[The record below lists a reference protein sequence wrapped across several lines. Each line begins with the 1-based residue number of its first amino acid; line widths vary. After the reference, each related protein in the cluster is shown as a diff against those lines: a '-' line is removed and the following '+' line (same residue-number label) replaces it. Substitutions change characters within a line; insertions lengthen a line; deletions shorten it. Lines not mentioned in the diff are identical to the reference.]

1 MLGTQQAT
9 QSANPVTESD
19 QIVGQ
24 SKIDG
29 LNREINGLKADVDAK
44 GKEII
49 QLEKEIGIKRQTAL
63 ETVAER
69 LEPVRASVVGAA
81 GKVAQKAHLLSEKIQ
96 SRPPSN
102 EPGST
107 PPAGDATG
115 GEQAAQPPASP
126 TADVAANPTTAA
138 TEVPE
143 VAPANVARNKLRIA
157 TLQEE
162 VSTINDT
169 IKSKESDVAWLYKKH
184 GLVRP
189 GSFAAFKVTAATKLE
204 VAKGRTKE
212 GASHAKDNAIKMWAT
227 ASTSIASRSKSVGSA
242 ASQKWAEL
250 RAKTKSNGKASPAA
264 AKPAGGGTSDD
275 MTSRYS

>member
-1 MLGTQQAT
+1 MISLVGRRLLITSCGT
-9 QSANPVTESD
+9 SC
-19 QIVGQ
+19 IR
-24 SKIDG
+24 I
-29 LNREINGLKADVDAK
+29 
-44 GKEII
+44 
-49 QLEKEIGIKRQTAL
+49 
-63 ETVAER
+63 ER
-69 LEPVRASVVGAA
+69 LTGLPPPACHAA
-81 GKVAQKAHLLSEKIQ
+81 A
-96 SRPPSN
+96 SN

-250 RAKTKSNGKASPAA
+250 RAKTKSNGKVCI
-264 AKPAGGGTSDD
+264 
-275 MTSRYS
+275 MYRYRQ